1 MAKAFL
7 PAIAMK
13 SGVDE
18 NERYLMDELV
28 RIKRLEYFVDKF
40 EEEVQMRGA
49 ETAGMTIYL
58 QICTL

>member
-1 MAKAFL
+1 
-7 PAIAMK
+7 MK
-13 SGVDE
+13 SGVGE

-49 ETAGMTIYL
+49 ETAGITIYL
-58 QICTL
+58 QLCAL